1 MSKILNAAASAKME
15 QARSS
20 IRDTAPTIFNTANT
34 KAAPAKATGQE
45 RLPSSGSRPGNGITS
60 SIQDNLTLSERALSP
75 SEMEKALFEELKVLQ
90 KDFPQVQILIGTGL
104 NAKQLSYTAAGLGE
118 GRHVILSSDW
128 LRQITSSQKAFE
140 EGKQILRRVISGISN
155 NDGEFAALGAYIDT
169 EGVRA
174 WSAKS
179 GSEEPSPLDEL
190 QKEYENMK
198 NMLEKMKETTKAN
211 KENNPYKVKVSKS
224 SYSTSRVYSRLA
236 SASSKGQVQAAMS
249 DARRNIANL
258 RSVATTGTTQ
268 EKNKARAAI
277 SSLQKVLLRGSRKIR
292 RLNEEDLARARKKRA
307 EKREQEL
314 RLRIELEKKKLA
326 RKTADRAIALEGH
339 LDDVN
344 NAFRFRKLHKDDERE
359 EGSIYGAYVPA
370 ASTAPVAEAA
380 PISAPAGGIAVSDIS
395 VSPVMSFGEVM
406 A

>member
-1 MSKILNAAASAKME
+1 MSKISNAAASAKME
-15 QARSS
+15 QTLSAM
-20 IRDTAPTIFNTANT
+20 RDTNPTIFNMANT
-34 KAAPAKATGQE
+34 KANPTNVTEQART
-45 RLPSSGSRPGNGITS
+45 PSSGYKPGSGIAG
-60 SIQDNLTLSERALSP
+60 SIQDSLTLSERALSP

-104 NAKQLSYTAAGLGE
+104 NSKQLNHTAANLGE

-128 LRQITSSQKAFE
+128 LRQITSSQEAFE

-155 NDGEFAALGAYIDT
+155 NDGDFAALGAYIDT
-169 EGVRA
+169 DGVRA

-198 NMLEKMKETTKAN
+198 TMLEKMKETTKAN

-224 SYSTSRVYSRLA
+224 SYSASRVYSRLA

-249 DARRNIANL
+249 DARRSIANL
-258 RSVATTGTTQ
+258 RSIASTGTTQ
-268 EKNKARAAI
+268 ERTKARAAI
-277 SSLQKVLLRGSRKIR
+277 SSMQKVLLRGSRKIR

-307 EKREQEL
+307 EKKEQEL
-314 RLRIELEKKKLA
+314 RLRIELQKKKIA

-339 LDDVN
+339 LDDIN
-344 NAFRFRKLHKDDERE
+344 NAFRFRKLHREDERE
-359 EGSIYGAYVPA
+359 EGSIYGAYVPTTSA
-370 ASTAPVAEAA
+370 APIAEAA

-395 VSPVMSFGEVM
+395 VSSVISFGEVM